1 MTYHVSMNCHD
12 LSNGLKSECK
22 LFADD
27 TSLFA
32 IAHDVNTSA
41 SDIKKNLNL
50 IRVWVFQWK
59 TSFNPDPSKQTQE
72 NI

>member
-1 MTYHVSMNCHD
+1 MSMICHMSINYQD
-12 LSNGLKSECK
+12 LPNDLKSECK

-32 IAHDVNTSA
+32 IAHNANTSE

-50 IRVWVFQWK
+50 IRVWAFQ
-59 TSFNPDPSKQTQE
+59 
-72 NI
+72 

>member
-1 MTYHVSMNCHD
+1 MICHMSINYQD
-12 LSNGLKSECK
+12 LPNDLKSECK

-32 IAHDVNTSA
+32 IAHNANTSE

-50 IRVWVFQWK
+50 IRVWAFQ
-59 TSFNPDPSKQTQE
+59 
-72 NI
+72 